1 MGIFLNTAAYGYNPV
16 VGSTFCTATSQT
28 PGYTYY
34 YAESLVDVSIPRWT
48 FRIANAFTGSGGT
61 GTSNGIGCIGFS
73 CNAQYSTASY
83 GGAQSNAATS
93 SRSTNG
99 VVTAYGLGMRLV
111 AFSSESCYTDSVDAL
126 STGPSCA
133 RAYNVLYGNTSA
145 LFVLRDT
152 TKYVTWTAPNNWGN
166 QPYLNTC
173 ATYTLSA
180 NASINYISCSNN
192 TEYTSSGTPPN
203 SGSYC
208 ARQFQYFTA
217 NTLLSIQNY
226 YSSSCGTY

>member
-1 MGIFLNTAAYGYNPV
+1 MGVFLNTAAYGYNPV
-16 VGSTFCTATSQT
+16 VGAGFCTATSQT
-28 PGYTYY
+28 AGYTYY
-34 YAESLVDVSIPRWT
+34 YAESLVDISIPRWT
-48 FRIANAFTGSGGT
+48 FRIANSLTSSGT

-83 GGAQSNAATS
+83 GGAQSNSNVST
-93 SRSTNG
+93 RSTNG

-133 RAYNVLYGNTSA
+133 RAYNVLYGNTNKQ
-145 LFVLRDT
+145 FVLRDT
-152 TKYVTWTAPNNWGN
+152 TKYISWTAPNNWGN

-173 ATYTLSA
+173 ATYA
-180 NASINYISCSNN
+180 IDAAAHQYVSCS
-192 TEYTSSGTPPN
+192 TGTTYTSSLADTQ
-203 SGSYC
+203 C
-208 ARQFQYFTA
+208 AREYQLTA
-217 NTLLSIQNY
+217 ASTNLTITNY